1 MIAKHSLKKSTFQRT
16 YAKTH
21 GTDKGAFGMTRW
33 SILPQEAMEYAAS
46 FKSRK
51 IILRSSVVP
60 PLLPKQFV
68 TEGEWAMPLLELKLR
83 WIFLLYGRFQPSFNI
98 VIAQC

>member
-1 MIAKHSLKKSTFQRT
+1 MLPDDCKAIVKKSTFQRT

-21 GTDKGAFGMTRW
+21 GTDKGALGRIRW
-33 SILPQEAMEYAAS
+33 GILPQEAMEYAAS

-51 IILRSSVVP
+51 ITLRSSVVP

-68 TEGEWAMPLLELKLR
+68 T
-83 WIFLLYGRFQPSFNI
+83 
-98 VIAQC
+98 